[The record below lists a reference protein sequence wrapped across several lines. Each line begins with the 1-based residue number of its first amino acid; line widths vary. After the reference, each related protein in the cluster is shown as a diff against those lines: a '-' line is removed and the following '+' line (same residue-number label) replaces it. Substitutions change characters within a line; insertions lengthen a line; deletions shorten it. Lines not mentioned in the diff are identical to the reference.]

1 MSNKSSRAV
10 LKILICVLSLILAG
24 LLGLA
29 ACGAPAAPQETTAP
43 TTEPATEATT
53 APTTAPTTEP
63 TTAPTTEPTIV
74 PTTEPQP
81 TEYMLSFVGDCTF
94 GNQNGKAGK
103 TNFIGVIGDNYDWPW
118 MNTIQYFES
127 DDCTFINFEGVL
139 TESNKKAA
147 KEFVFKGPTHYNQ
160 FLTAGSVEFANVVN
174 NHIKDYGQQ
183 GYDDTLA
190 ALDAV
195 GVHYAEELKTVV
207 FTTESG
213 LTIGVYADFMPTKDA
228 MNKLP
233 EKIAQMRKDG
243 AEIVVVAMHWGEEY
257 VYKPNYT
264 QKKFAHDCIDA
275 GANIVWGHHPH
286 VLQPI
291 EEYNGGI
298 IYYSLG
304 NFAFGGNATPYDKD
318 SAILQQ
324 KVIRELDG
332 TVHLGE
338 LTIIPCN
345 MSSKDPGNNYQP
357 TPRDPEDEKYAR
369 TLQKLDGTYPVYQF
383 IPSYRDDINEPETT
397 APAVTTPAET
407 TPPATEPAPPA
418 TEPAPPATEPA
429 PPATEP
435 APPATEPAPPA
446 TEAAPPADNGG
457 ESA

>member
-43 TTEPATEATT
+43 TTVPGTEATT
-53 APTTAPTTEP
+53 APTTVPPTTEP
-63 TTAPTTEPTIV
+63 TTAPTTEPTTV

-81 TEYMLSFVGDCTF
+81 TEYVLSFVGDCTF
-94 GNQNGKAGK
+94 GNQKGTAGK
-103 TNFIGVIGDNYDWPW
+103 TNFMGVVGDNYDWPW
-118 MNTIQYFES
+118 MNTIQYFEN
-127 DDCTFINFEGVL
+127 DDCTFINFEGTL
-139 TESNKKAA
+139 TDATKSAGKK
-147 KEFVFKGPTHYNQ
+147 FVFKGPMHYNQ

-174 NHIKDYGQQ
+174 NHIKDYGEE
-183 GYDDTLA
+183 GYKDTLV
-190 ALDAV
+190 ALDQV
-195 GVHYAEELKTVV
+195 GVHYVEELHTVV
-207 FTTESG
+207 FTTSSG
-213 LTIGVYADFMPTKDA
+213 LKIGVYADFMPTKDA
-228 MNKLP
+228 MKKLP
-233 EKIAQMRKDG
+233 DKIAQMRKDG
-243 AEIVVVAMHWGEEY
+243 ADVIVIAMHWGEEY

-275 GANIVWGHHPH
+275 GADIVWGHHPH

-318 SAILQQ
+318 SVILQQ

-369 TLQKLDGTYPVYQF
+369 TMQKLDGTYPIYQF
-383 IPSYRDDINEPETT
+383 VPGYRDDIIEPET
-397 APAVTTPAET
+397 TTPAET
-407 TPPATEPAPPA
+407 TPAAPSETTPPAAEGTPPA
-418 TEPAPPATEPA
+418 TESA

>member
-1 MSNKSSRAV
+1 MMSNKSSRAV
-10 LKILICVLSLILAG
+10 LKVLICILSLILAG

-29 ACGAPAAPQETTAP
+29 ACGMSTAPQETTAP
-43 TTEPATEATT
+43 TTVPATTE
-53 APTTAPTTEP
+53 PTTAPTTEP
-63 TTAPTTEPTIV
+63 TTAPTTEPTTV

-81 TEYMLSFVGDCTF
+81 TEYLLSFVGDCTF
-94 GNQNGKAGK
+94 GNQKGTAGK
-103 TNFIGVIGDNYDWPW
+103 TNFIGVVGDDYDWPW
-118 MNTIQYFES
+118 MNTIQYFEN
-127 DDCTFINFEGVL
+127 DDCTFINFEGTL
-139 TESNKKAA
+139 TDATKSAGKK
-147 KEFVFKGPTHYNQ
+147 FVFKGPMHYNQ

-174 NHIKDYGQQ
+174 NHIQDYGEQ
-183 GYDDTLA
+183 GYKDTLI
-190 ALDAV
+190 ALDQV
-195 GVHYAEELKTVV
+195 GVHYAEELHTVV
-207 FTTESG
+207 FTASSG
-213 LTIGVYADFMPTKDA
+213 LKIGVYADFMPTKDA
-228 MNKLP
+228 MKKLP

-243 AEIVVVAMHWGEEY
+243 AEVVVIAMHWGEEY

-275 GANIVWGHHPH
+275 GADIVWGHHPH

-318 SAILQQ
+318 SVILQQ

-357 TPRDPEDEKYAR
+357 TPRDPEDDKYAR
-369 TLQKLDGTYPVYQF
+369 TMQKLDGTYPVYKF
-383 IPSYRDDINEPETT
+383 VPGYRDDIIPPATT
-397 APAVTTPAET
+397 APAET
-407 TPPATEPAPPA
+407 TPATTPGTPAEPAPSV

-446 TEAAPPADNGG
+446 TEAAPPADGG